1 MYDQAMGVCNLD
13 GDHGGSRSTIELAS
27 LDPCECCVLFGLLT
41 YLLATKSAAKVG
53 FPG

>member
-13 GDHGGSRSTIELAS
+13 GSRSTIELAS
-27 LDPCECCVLFGLLT
+27 LGPCEFCVLFGLLT
-41 YLLATKSAAKVG
+41 YLLANKSAAKVS